1 MRPLTMP
8 PADPAKTSPRRHICA
23 WCHRDLGALP
33 HDSEFDSYGICAD
46 CVRRHFTYLYT
57 PDSEPLEAETELSAQ
72 IGGEPV
78 LTTRAIGAASYAG
91 RKVAL

>member
-8 PADPAKTSPRRHICA
+8 LAESAKTCPRRHICA

-57 PDSEPLEAETELSAQ
+57 PDSEPVEAEQDLSVE
-72 IGGEPV
+72 IGSAPV
-78 LTTRAIGAASYAG
+78 LAARAVGASHPAA
-91 RKVAL
+91 RKTAL

>member
-8 PADPAKTSPRRHICA
+8 LADPAKTSPRRHICA

-33 HDSEFDSYGICAD
+33 HNSEFDSYGICAD

-57 PDSEPLEAETELSAQ
+57 PDSELLEAEAELSAQ

-78 LTTRAIGAASYAG
+78 LATRAVGGASRAV
-91 RKVAL
+91 REVAL